1 MRAIHLRRPR
11 SISDH
16 EQMVHD
22 DRARLEEQRQ
32 FAVVQM
38 AIYDKVPRTVRDRTK
53 EDTIHLRRF
62 FGL

>member
-1 MRAIHLRRPR
+1 
-11 SISDH
+11 
-16 EQMVHD
+16 MVHD